1 MECGKGVRVMA
12 DEFKN
17 SVDIYDELQRC
28 VDGLK
33 DLQQQISHIDA
44 IHKAANANGS
54 NRLAEIEKRIGN
66 IRIENGWPEVSGI
79 NKRLDALE
87 ASGGPYEAGCDM
99 RKRIT
104 DLEDM
109 VVGKRVRQKTPY
121 VQSETSPGLVDIRRL
136 TEEAKIGRMILNI
149 PAGMSL
155 VRDDR
160 NWVYGPSN
168 DPFSPKDI
176 IYYPSLLET
185 LTKAGLDK

>member
-1 MECGKGVRVMA
+1 M
-12 DEFKN
+12 
-17 SVDIYDELQRC
+17 
-28 VDGLK
+28 
-33 DLQQQISHIDA
+33 
-44 IHKAANANGS
+44 
-54 NRLAEIEKRIGN
+54 
-66 IRIENGWPEVSGI
+66 
-79 NKRLDALE
+79 
-87 ASGGPYEAGCDM
+87 
-99 RKRIT
+99 
-104 DLEDM
+104 
-109 VVGKRVRQKTPY
+109 PY

-155 VRDDR
+155 VRAYW